1 VCNRHQNL
9 WHHRTH
15 TREFRTTCA
24 QAENKGK
31 ALFTPHT
38 SVNKAL
44 PRPDVKTAANTHH
57 TCRSC
62 IIDIVAFAKENTN
75 ETFELLK
82 PSNIEAWLHQ
92 RLRHEQV
99 KTNKSP
105 TDINIRSRISHT
117 QKPGQLKEEE
127 EKITPGCSTWAY
139 STGHSWRFTVFST
152 CVIYF
157 VGPSTTDLC
166 KFSRFNYMYMFVS
179 GNNTANCMGIA

>member
-1 VCNRHQNL
+1 MCNRHQNL

-15 TREFRTTCA
+15 TREFRATCA
-24 QAENKGK
+24 QPGNKGK

-38 SVNKAL
+38 SVNRAL

-62 IIDIVAFAKENTN
+62 IIDNVAFAKENTN

-105 TDINIRSRISHT
+105 TNINIRSRISHT

-127 EKITPGCSTWAY
+127 ERITPECSTWAY
-139 STGHSWRFTVFST
+139 STGHSR
-152 CVIYF
+152 
-157 VGPSTTDLC
+157 
-166 KFSRFNYMYMFVS
+166 
-179 GNNTANCMGIA
+179 GNKRESQ